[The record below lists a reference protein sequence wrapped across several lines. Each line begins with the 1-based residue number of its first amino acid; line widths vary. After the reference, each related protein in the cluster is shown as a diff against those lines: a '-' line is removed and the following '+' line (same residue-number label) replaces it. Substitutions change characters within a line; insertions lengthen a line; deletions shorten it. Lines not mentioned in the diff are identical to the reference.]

1 MKLRTKLWEGIKTL
15 AVYVM
20 FMLPMA
26 LVVTGGL

>member
-1 MKLRTKLWEGIKTL
+1 MKLCNRIWEGLKTF